1 MVASKSRPRWPEL
14 PATARIHVERLLGG
28 TVSTAENCPGGFS
41 PGFASRLTLA
51 DGRRAFVK
59 AMDADTWPDEAIT
72 HRTEATIAAALP
84 ATVPAPRLLGTF
96 DDGHW
101 VVLAFEDIDGA
112 EPAQPWH
119 PNDLDRVVAAV
130 RQLAPAQ
137 ITLPRDH
144 PRLGGWAEL
153 AGDRSRLVRL
163 PEHSPWAADNIAAL
177 VQWERDGLAAAQG
190 ESLVHFDLYPHNI
203 LLTPRR
209 VLFVDWPHARLGAPV
224 VDLVIVL
231 SSAAADGVAP
241 EPILRNHVGP
251 TEFAPSTIDGILAAH
266 AGFLLGTGLLPAPR
280 GLEAIFEAKLR
291 LGRGA
296 VNWLQQRLAPDH
308 RPAAATG

>member
-1 MVASKSRPRWPEL
+1 LVASKSRPRWHEL
-14 PATARIHVERLLGG
+14 PAAARTHVERLLGG
-28 TVSTAENCPGGFS
+28 TVVTAQNCPGGFS

-59 AMDADTWPDEAIT
+59 AMDADTWPDEAVT

-101 VVLAFEDIDGA
+101 VVLAFEHIDGA
-112 EPAQPWH
+112 EPPQPWRSI
-119 PNDLDRVVAAV
+119 DLHRVVAAV
-130 RQLAPAQ
+130 RHLGPAPIA
-137 ITLPRDH
+137 LPRDH
-144 PRLGGWAEL
+144 PRLGGWTEL
-153 AGDRSRLVRL
+153 AEDPSRLARL
-163 PEHSPWAADNIAAL
+163 PDHSSWAADSIAAL
-177 VQWERDGLAAAQG
+177 VQLERDGLAAAQG
-190 ESLVHFDLYPHNI
+190 GSLVHFDLYPHNI

-231 SSAAADGVAP
+231 SSAAADGVDP
-241 EPILRNHVGP
+241 EPVLRHHIGP
-251 TEFAPSTIDGILAAH
+251 TEFERSTIDGVLAAH

-280 GLEAIFEAKLR
+280 GLEPIFEAKLR

-296 VNWLQQRLAPDH
+296 VNWLQQRLAPDR
-308 RPAAATG
+308 RPPAATG